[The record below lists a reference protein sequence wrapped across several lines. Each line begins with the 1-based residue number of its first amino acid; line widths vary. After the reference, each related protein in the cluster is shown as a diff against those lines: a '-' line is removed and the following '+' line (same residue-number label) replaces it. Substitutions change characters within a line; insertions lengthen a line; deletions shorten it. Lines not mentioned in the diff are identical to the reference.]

1 MHLKRFQC
9 AFKRGI
15 WISTGTRNNIQ
26 VLVIITYGSAV
37 LECAVIVCDGG
48 IKCSWGAWRV

>member
-1 MHLKRFQC
+1 MHLKRLQC

-37 LECAVIVCDGG
+37 LEYAVLVCDEGN
-48 IKCSWGAWRV
+48 KCSWGAWRV